1 MLAKWLWRFATKR
14 DSWWRKLIDIKY
26 HNPSSV
32 WQTEMVR
39 SGFSQSG
46 MVLSSAFPRVAA
58 DAVDFEARLSDVASL
73 NGELGE
79 AWLHELLLIC

>member
-32 WQTEMVR
+32 WQTEM
-39 SGFSQSG
+39 G